1 MRSHG
6 AHPPSL
12 AWKALAT
19 RWQRGLIGLAIFLL
33 LAQLLGSSGL
43 LSRSVLPLAST
54 VLARAAGLAASPR
67 FLTDL
72 AATLEAWAAG
82 LATAV
87 AVAVPCGLILGSV
100 PGVRSATRALVEFLR
115 PIPAVV
121 LIPLAALLLGP
132 GLRMNVTLI
141 AYAAAWPVLLNT
153 VYGLDDVDP
162 LAKETLRAFGFGRI
176 AVIRRV
182 CSLPSAAPFIVTG
195 IRLASS
201 WRSWSASAS
210 ASSPAASTAMDR
222 RLHRRR
228 EHQRAQ
234 HRGRPGGGAVWAGV
248 LGLALNALIAWP
260 GGGRCPGFTVI
271 PGSQDE
277 PHRRTLAG
285 AGGRVC
291 RVAGVGD
298 VAPQPVLSPPSAIVA
313 RMYDLWFSRARHP
326 PAAGDTERH
335 QQYPAQPGPACG
347 GLAIA
352 IAVAMPLGIA
362 LGAQQ
367 RHRPYLEP
375 LLHFGRSMW
384 LVAFVTVFTI
394 VFSLGTQSEIAF
406 IAFGTTW
413 PILLN
418 TIDGARSVDAL
429 QTETAQAFR
438 LPLGSRITS

>member
-1 MRSHG
+1 MNSLFIFRPPAARGDDRPMRGHG

-33 LAQLLGSSGL
+33 LAQLLGSSGV

-153 VYGLDDVDP
+153 IYGLDDVDP

-182 CSLPSAAPFIVTG
+182 CLPSAAPFIVTG

-201 WRSWSASAS
+201 VAIVVSIGVGVVTGRIDGNGIGAFIAD
-210 ASSPAASTAMDR
+210 ASTSAPNT
-222 RLHRRR
+222 
-228 EHQRAQ
+228 A
-234 HRGRPGGGAVWAGV
+234 AVLAAALWAGV
-248 LGLALNALIAWP
+248 LGLALNALIAWA
-260 GGGRCPGFTVI
+260 GR
-271 PGSQDE
+271 Q
-277 PHRRTLAG
+277 
-285 AGGRVC
+285 
-291 RVAGVGD
+291 
-298 VAPQPVLSPPSAIVA
+298 
-313 RMYDLWFSRARHP
+313 
-326 PAAGDTERH
+326 
-335 QQYPAQPGPACG
+335 
-347 GLAIA
+347 
-352 IAVAMPLGIA
+352 A
-362 LGAQQ
+362 L
-367 RHRPYLEP
+367 PW
-375 LLHFGRSMW
+375 LHSHSGES
-384 LVAFVTVFTI
+384 
-394 VFSLGTQSEIAF
+394 G
-406 IAFGTTW
+406 
-413 PILLN
+413 
-418 TIDGARSVDAL
+418 
-429 QTETAQAFR
+429 
-438 LPLGSRITS
+438 